1 MDELLTL
8 ATRFDPQE
16 QLSIPQVARL
26 LQCSERWLYGKVR
39 DGELQATHLGRAV
52 RISRAHLQRRG
63 YPSERTS
70 VKPCGGVPTP
80 GWTALSAVDR

>member
-26 LQCSERWLYGKVR
+26 LQGSERWLYGKVR

-52 RISRAHLQRRG
+52 RISRAHLQRFLDTRN
-63 YPSERTS
+63 PW
-70 VKPCGGVPTP
+70 VPP
-80 GWTALSAVDR
+80 GR